1 MNELKKEKP
10 EEIKISNN
18 QLFSLA
24 ACGAIGGTIIVVSS
38 LLASIAKQDAWITAL
53 ITPACG
59 LGVICLYYYLGK
71 QYPDKTIIGI
81 VKQIFGKW
89 MGIIVSV
96 CYVFFFIQISYH
108 ITWHMGDFVCHYY
121 HETPEYIIYGILV
134 VGMVIAVLYG
144 LEAFARASEIFLK
157 IMSFFF
163 FLAIILLL
171 PKIDVTNLL
180 PVLEN
185 GILPSLKAAV
195 FMSAFS
201 IFTLQSLLMIFPA
214 NSNDLPRAGK
224 AFGKGF
230 LWGSL
235 IVFIATIMSIM
246 VLGSNISART
256 VFPTFLLFK
265 EIDIAGIFTRLE
277 FVIAI
282 IWIISEF
289 MINLMFFY
297 AAVKA
302 LAEFLKLKDYRK
314 IVLPLG
320 LINLVMSGIT
330 FPDTIYQVNWNSI
343 VWTPYAATFGLFIPL
358 IMLLVLGLK
367 KMFSRRRQK
376 ERGKPCI

>member
-1 MNELKKEKP
+1 MDKLEKDKP
-10 EEIKISNN
+10 EKIRISNS

-59 LGVICLYYYLGK
+59 LLVIWLYYYLGK
-71 QYPDKTIIGI
+71 AYPDKTIIGI
-81 VKQIFGKW
+81 SKKTLGKW
-89 MGIIVSV
+89 VGIVISA

-108 ITWHMGDFVCHYY
+108 ITWHMGGFVTHYY
-121 HETPEYIIYGILV
+121 PETPEYIINGVSVI
-134 VGMVIAVLYG
+134 GMVVAVLYG
-144 LEAFARASEIFLK
+144 VETFARASEIFLK

-163 FLAIILLL
+163 LMAIILLL
-171 PKIDVTNLL
+171 PKANVLNLL
-180 PVLEN
+180 PVLEK
-185 GILPSLKAAV
+185 GILPSLKATV
-195 FMSAFS
+195 FMMPFS
-201 IFTLQSLLMIFPA
+201 VFTLVSLLMIFPA
-214 NSNDLPRAGK
+214 NSNDLPWAGK
-224 AFGKGF
+224 AIGKGF

-265 EIDIAGIFTRLE
+265 EIDIAGIFSRLE

-302 LAEFLKLKDYRK
+302 LAEFLGLKDYRK

-330 FPDTIYQVNWNSI
+330 FPDTIYQANWNSI
-343 VWTPYAATFGLFIPL
+343 VWTPYAATFGLVLPL
-358 IMLLVLGLK
+358 IMLIVIFIK
-367 KMFSRRRQK
+367 KKIFKR
-376 ERGKPCI
+376 I